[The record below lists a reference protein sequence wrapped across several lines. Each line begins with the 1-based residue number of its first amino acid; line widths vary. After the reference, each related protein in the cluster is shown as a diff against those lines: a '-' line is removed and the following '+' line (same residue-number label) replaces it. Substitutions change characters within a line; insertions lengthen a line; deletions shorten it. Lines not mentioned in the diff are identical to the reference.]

1 MNLHSRIRRAS
12 LSPRLAFAFFLLA
25 FFPITGLPQKT
36 ERARVID
43 SILGVGI
50 GTKLE
55 KAHEKLDR
63 LSTNKARSPR
73 EEEAHEEE
81 EEQERE
87 GGRKEA
93 WSLKTTAYA
102 TVALKT
108 NREGRVVWITGWL
121 RPGREIAF
129 GKLGNLSSALGV
141 TESRAVWNVAT
152 RTGGYRVVAKGQNG
166 KARVIYLLSLAT
178 SPMQ

>member
-1 MNLHSRIRRAS
+1 MNLYSHIRRAS
-12 LSPRLAFAFFLLA
+12 LPPRLAFAFFLLA
-25 FFPITGLPQKT
+25 LFPVTVLSQKG

-55 KAHEKLDR
+55 KVHEKLDR
-63 LSTNKARSPR
+63 LSTRKAHSTR
-73 EEEAHEEE
+73 EEEAREE

-93 WSLKTTAYA
+93 WYLRTTDYA

-108 NREGRVVWITGWL
+108 DREGRVVWITGWL

-152 RTGGYRVVAKGQNG
+152 PTGGYRVVAKGQNG
-166 KARVIYLLSLAT
+166 KARIISLLSLAT
-178 SPMQ
+178 SPVQ